1 MKLTIGYNRV
11 FLILILV
18 VATSLAAACTTLRPS
33 RPVSQ
38 NTQEPVYVPPVRSD
52 TATPLPTAEPSMPT
66 QMADCTNV
74 LTYLNDLTVPDGTHF
89 NPGTKIEKKWQV
101 KNSGTCNWMDGYTI
115 QLVGGDALGASESQ
129 ALIPARNGTEA
140 VIQID
145 FTAPQAAGEY
155 DSSWQAF
162 DPQGNAFGDKFFIKI
177 TVNAP

>member
-1 MKLTIGYNRV
+1 
-11 FLILILV
+11 
-18 VATSLAAACTTLRPS
+18 
-33 RPVSQ
+33 
-38 NTQEPVYVPPVRSD
+38 
-52 TATPLPTAEPSMPT
+52 MPT

-145 FTAPQAAGEY
+145 FTAPQQPENMTAHGRRLTRRAMRLAT
-155 DSSWQAF
+155 SSSSRSRSMPPEILRHF
-162 DPQGNAFGDKFFIKI
+162 K
-177 TVNAP
+177 